1 MTRFGY
7 FLSCEEY
14 GPADLVRQ
22 ARLAEEAG
30 FDALWISDHFHPWL
44 DEQGQSPF
52 VWSVIGAVSQ
62 ATSLPITTA
71 VTCPLV
77 RQHPVVVAQAAATSA
92 LLTGGKFTLGVG
104 TGEALNEHILGDRW
118 PSAEERLEMLEE
130 AVGVIRDLLSGKLIT
145 HHGRHY
151 QVDTA
156 RLYSAPQSPLPI
168 FMSGFGEKSI
178 KLAAKV
184 ADGYMCVQP
193 NADFV
198 RLYRESGGGDRP
210 VQGGLKACWGPDAAQ
225 ARKTLHRLWPNEGIP
240 GEAAQLLPLP
250 RHFGELAQL
259 VPEDAMKA
267 PAGPDPDVH
276 LAGIRAYA
284 EAGFDEVYIGQVGGE
299 HDGLLRVLREYG
311 AAAAPGGV
319 ARSAPG

>member
-14 GPADLVRQ
+14 GPAELIRQ

-52 VWSVIGAVSQ
+52 VWSMIGAISQ
-62 ATSLPITTA
+62 VTSLPVTTA

-77 RQHPVVVAQAAATSA
+77 RQHPAVVAQAAATST
-92 LLTGGKFTLGVG
+92 LLTDGSFTLGVG

-145 HHGRHY
+145 HHGKHY

-156 RLYSAPQSPLPI
+156 RLYSVPATPPPI

-178 KLAAKV
+178 KLAAKI

-210 VQGGLKACWGPDAAQ
+210 VQGGMKVCWRPDAAQ
-225 ARKTLHRLWPNEGIP
+225 ARKTLHRLWPNEEIP

-259 VPEDAMKA
+259 IAEEAMSA
-267 PAGPDPDVH
+267 PAGPDPEVH
-276 LAGIRAYA
+276 LAGIRGYV
-284 EAGFDEVYIGQVGGE
+284 EAGFDQVYIGQVGGE
-299 HDGLLRVLREYG
+299 HDAFFEFYANTVLPRLREG
-311 AAAAPGGV
+311 
-319 ARSAPG
+319 